1 MNIEERIKNDL
12 HSFLVKVEEG
22 RKEHSPAMNVE
33 AYLID
38 MFAKQM
44 ATGVL
49 LEISLHDKELIEKI
63 EETTAQKFDEFKVTE
78 YPNYSDFRDTRQVYI
93 AGQMHI
99 MIEIKQ
105 LIDKLKAK

>member
-12 HSFLVKVEEG
+12 HNFLVKVEKG

-44 ATGVL
+44 AAGVL

-63 EETTAQKFDEFKVTE
+63 EE
-78 YPNYSDFRDTRQVYI
+78 
-93 AGQMHI
+93 
-99 MIEIKQ
+99 
-105 LIDKLKAK
+105 KLKDPIDDKDIWEGKEIAAYNRAIYDMISMLKHDK